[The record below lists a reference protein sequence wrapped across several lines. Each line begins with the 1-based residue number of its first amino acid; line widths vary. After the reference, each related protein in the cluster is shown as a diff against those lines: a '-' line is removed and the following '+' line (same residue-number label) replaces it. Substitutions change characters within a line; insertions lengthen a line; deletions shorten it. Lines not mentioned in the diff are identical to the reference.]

1 MKRPRRKATDAPAA
15 PTSAST
21 PSSQRPHSTA
31 SRISTDDLD
40 HEFQIQIQS
49 AFKTSDDSTMAVNSE
64 AQSQHMFETITRI
77 GGEVCRMRSEVD
89 ELLEQNATLLNAF
102 EKLWEM
108 LDEKGT
114 VNMDDFDLACE
125 VLESPMKNLK
135 PQAIKKSYN

>member
-1 MKRPRRKATDAPAA
+1 MKRPRRKSTTA
-15 PTSAST
+15 SST
-21 PSSQRPHSTA
+21 PHSEPTTTSQRSLSIA
-31 SRISTDDLD
+31 SRVSADELD
-40 HEFQIQIQS
+40 NEFQIQIQS
-49 AFKTSDDSTMAVNSE
+49 AFKMPDDATTPVNAE
-64 AQSQHMFETITRI
+64 AQSQHMFETMTRI

-125 VLESPMKNLK
+125 VLDSPMKNLK